1 MFGRGIA
8 HLTIYLPALAL
19 YLIVLPRIYGFSTL
33 GHLPQIFALA
43 TVFLLATSFMGQAI
57 GAWFTRPENATL
69 LLLATSLPQ
78 FFTAGF
84 AWPREAIPDAAI
96 ALGRIF
102 PADFA
107 IDGLVRI
114 NQLGAS
120 IWEVAHDW
128 LGLWCLAL
136 VYFALAVIS
145 ALAVKRRTETCAGLA
160 CRHCC
165 DRTRACRGRP
175 DLFPASC
182 RSDATI
188 VGVVR
193 ATEVRVEPEVNGQL
207 VSIAVEK
214 GAEVHAGDVLARLS
228 AVELTAQAD
237 QARAA
242 LASATANRNN
252 VYAGVRREQIA
263 SLKAESPRQAPAS
276 TMCRPSSPEPARWR
290 ARVLSPSSRSTRPK
304 TTLQA
309 HVPMWRRPRRIT
321 MRPWQARPE
330 ERAIADAQVQAA
342 AAAVTVL
349 ERRLE
354 KMILRAPA
362 DGVVSVIAAEVGE
375 NVRAGQP
382 ILMVEAAG
390 KQWLSFNARED
401 HLSGLTI
408 GKTVSVMRNGTDG
421 AIKAVITELRPLGT
435 FATWQAERVIGDHD
449 RNTLRLR
456 LDPEGEPAG
465 LEPGMTV
472 WIEN

>member
-1 MFGRGIA
+1 MRRA
-8 HLTIYLPALAL
+8 ERAA
-19 YLIVLPRIYGFSTL
+19 IV
-33 GHLPQIFALA
+33 
-43 TVFLLATSFMGQAI
+43 
-57 GAWFTRPENATL
+57 
-69 LLLATSLPQ
+69 
-78 FFTAGF
+78 
-84 AWPREAIPDAAI
+84 AI
-96 ALGRIF
+96 ALV
-102 PADFA
+102 
-107 IDGLVRI
+107 LV
-114 NQLGAS
+114 
-120 IWEVAHDW
+120 
-128 LGLWCLAL
+128 
-136 VYFALAVIS
+136 
-145 ALAVKRRTETCAGLA
+145 AGVLIYSL
-160 CRHCC
+160 RH
-165 DRTRACRGRP
+165 A
-175 DLFPASC
+175 

-188 VGVVR
+188 VGVAR
-193 ATEVRVEPEVNGQL
+193 STEVRVEPEVNGQL

-214 GAEVHAGDVLARLS
+214 GTQVHAGDVLARLS

-242 LASATANRNN
+242 LASATATRNN

-263 SLKAESPRQAPAS
+263 SLKAEIAKASARLDYVQAQLTRISTLARQSFESQQALDQAENDAAS
-276 TMCRPSSPEPARWR
+276 AR
-290 ARVLSPSSRSTRPK
+290 ADVAAA
-304 TTLQA
+304 QA
-309 HVPMWRRPRRIT
+309 NYDAAVAGPTI
-321 MRPWQARPE
+321 E

-342 AAAVTVL
+342 AAAVAVL

-354 KMILRAPA
+354 KTILRAPA

-401 HLSGLTI
+401 HLSGLAI
-408 GKTVSVMRNGTDG
+408 GKTVSVMRNDTDG